1 MTSEPRYALSGI
13 PNNAAGR
20 RIIAAIKRH
29 TNGPR
34 FHVRVRANGPR
45 ADAARADGL
54 HTARYQQNLPQRH
67 AETFRVYFNDSEEP
81 KQRRANW
88 DRIYTAESRTESAL
102 RELRATRAELDTIT
116 AVSIE
121 YERDARVAREMENQ
135 EHAHQERAYNSA
147 PRLVRWIVRTFAP
160 AMLPASQRPRG

>member
-20 RIIAAIKRH
+20 RIIAAIKRY

-34 FHVRVRANGPR
+34 FHIRVRANGSR

-54 HTARYQQNLPQRH
+54 HPSRYHQSLPQRH
-67 AETFRVYFNDSEEP
+67 AETFRVYFNDAEEP

-88 DRIYTAESRTESAL
+88 ERIYAAEHSA
-102 RELRATRAELDTIT
+102 RVASEHAEAARALCAE
-116 AVSIE
+116 
-121 YERDARVAREMENQ
+121 YKRDARVAREMENQ